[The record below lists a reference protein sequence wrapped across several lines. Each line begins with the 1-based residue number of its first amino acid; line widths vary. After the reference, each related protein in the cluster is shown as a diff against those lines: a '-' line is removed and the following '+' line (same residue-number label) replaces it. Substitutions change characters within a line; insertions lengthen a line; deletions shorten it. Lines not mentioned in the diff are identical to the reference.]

1 LNKNPKERLNWNDYF
16 HHPFFIDRKYSDYY
30 DLSDKPISEGGY
42 YAIYKAKE
50 IKTGIDRIIKII
62 DKNKIRIKY
71 KRENLKDIDE
81 RDIKKLVKHLV
92 KQTEVMKELEDNG
105 QNKNTVQFFQYF
117 NTQDEFAIVME
128 CCDTDL
134 SHFFTQRK
142 NNYTLDEIKDLL
154 EQINNTFRIMAK
166 NFLIHGDLKLENIL
180 MKKDN
185 NKYIY
190 KLTDYGISQ
199 DFLKLTEK
207 FLERNGAPKYTAPEV
222 LRGEEP
228 DIKSDLWSLGIII
241 YTLHFRNKPYEG
253 NNDETVLKNI
263 LKNGQNNLQQISND
277 PQFEHL
283 IRKLLSPNPKDR
295 LSWAE
300 YFEHPFLAQGDCW
313 KYFTDKKKIGEA
325 DYYKIYKVQSKST
338 GEDQAIKVINLKLI
352 KTKIEINELVPC
364 TEEKLKIYIDDFI
377 NETKNME
384 ICKGPNK
391 DNINTVLYIDYFQTK
406 DEFCIVEELCDT
418 SLMQLVLDGKKFQVQ
433 EIYQV
438 LSQLNNTFKI
448 IKNANLSYRGLR
460 LDKILVKKNEKGENI
475 YKLNGLSYD
484 KKIYT
489 LLGAVGIMRNDKY
502 KAPEILNNE
511 LSSENTSPEELN
523 LKYQKADIWSLG
535 IIVFILYFGEFPYEG
550 NKAKDILSNIRKNE
564 QARLNEINDPEL
576 KDLLK
581 RMLTEDKDDRI
592 NWDNYF
598 AHKFF
603 SKEKWSKNC

>member
-1 LNKNPKERLNWNDYF
+1 MFGTRLAGRLVFLCQSFSQVYIKLTDAAHRKEQ
-16 HHPFFIDRKYSDYY
+16 YY
-30 DLSDKPISEGGY
+30 ELSDKPLSEGGY
-42 YAIYKAKE
+42 YSIYKAKE

-62 DKNKIRIKY
+62 DKNEIRKKY
-71 KRENLKDIDE
+71 YRENLKPIDE
-81 RDIKKLVKHLV
+81 KYIKELVKHLV

-241 YTLHFRNKPYEG
+241 YTLHFRNEPYEG

-295 LSWAE
+295 LSWAD

-313 KYFTDKKKIGEA
+313 KYFTDKKQLEKQIII
-325 DYYKIYKVQSKST
+325 KFIKFNQKVL
-338 GEDQAIKVINLKLI
+338 V
-352 KTKIEINELVPC
+352 KTKL
-364 TEEKLKIYIDDFI
+364 
-377 NETKNME
+377 
-384 ICKGPNK
+384 
-391 DNINTVLYIDYFQTK
+391 
-406 DEFCIVEELCDT
+406 
-418 SLMQLVLDGKKFQVQ
+418 
-433 EIYQV
+433 
-438 LSQLNNTFKI
+438 
-448 IKNANLSYRGLR
+448 
-460 LDKILVKKNEKGENI
+460 
-475 YKLNGLSYD
+475 
-484 KKIYT
+484 
-489 LLGAVGIMRNDKY
+489 
-502 KAPEILNNE
+502 
-511 LSSENTSPEELN
+511 
-523 LKYQKADIWSLG
+523 
-535 IIVFILYFGEFPYEG
+535 
-550 NKAKDILSNIRKNE
+550 
-564 QARLNEINDPEL
+564 
-576 KDLLK
+576 
-581 RMLTEDKDDRI
+581 
-592 NWDNYF
+592 
-598 AHKFF
+598 
-603 SKEKWSKNC
+603 